1 MEKNF
6 YCSQKFWWLSIDLE
20 KLQTFSCCSAT
31 PSRIDLKFI
40 QDNPGELFNSP
51 GFVTER
57 QMMLDNIPVAS
68 CQDNCWKPESQGLTS
83 RRIMFQSQQQTHTEI
98 NTTPDTLHIIVG
110 TDCNMTCVYCCKEF
124 SSSWARHIDQHGPY
138 PSVTNANRY
147 SLAPQDRV
155 VMKISQK
162 ELSNTAFSQNL
173 LSEIEQIYQKS
184 ELRQL
189 MITGGEP
196 FLYLG
201 LEDLVSRLSGKGIP
215 IRVWSGLG
223 VDPKRFEKEIRKLSK
238 FPDLEISISAE
249 SIGPLYELVRYGNT
263 WQRLQQNIKTL
274 DDLGVRYRFFST
286 LSNLTLLGIEQ
297 FVEFLDGRP
306 VMYSVC
312 TDPEFMGVN
321 VLDPDSKKDLESK
334 LNLLPADIQTN
345 IKNSMNLECKESTRL
360 ELKNFLLEF
369 CQRNNIAFTML
380 PTNFVDWVVK

>member
-68 CQDNCWKPESQGLTS
+68 CQDTCWKPESQGLTS
-83 RRIMFQSQQQTHTEI
+83 RRILFQSQKQTHSEVT
-98 NTTPDTLHIIVG
+98 TTPDTLHIIVG
-110 TDCNMTCVYCCKEF
+110 TDCNMTCIYCCKEF

-138 PSVTNANRY
+138 SFATNSNRY
-147 SLAPQDRV
+147 SLVPRDRI
-155 VMKISQK
+155 VMNISQK
-162 ELSNTAFSQNL
+162 ELANTAFSQTL
-173 LSEIEQIYQKS
+173 LSEIEKIYQRS
-184 ELRQL
+184 DLRQL

-223 VDPKRFEKEIRKLSK
+223 VDPKRFEKEIKKLSRFK
-238 FPDLEISISAE
+238 DLEISISAE
-249 SIGPLYELVRYGNT
+249 SVGPLYELVRHGNT
-263 WQRLQQNIKTL
+263 WERLKKNIETL
-274 DDLGVRYRFFST
+274 ENEGINYRFYST
-286 LSNLTLLGIEQ
+286 LSNLTLLGIDQ
-297 FVEFLDGRP
+297 FIEYLGQRK
-306 VMYSVC
+306 VMYSLC
-312 TDPEFMGVN
+312 TDPEFMAVN
-321 VLDPDSKKDLESK
+321 VLDPTSKKIIKSKLDLFPEDIKSSIETSIDLECSE
-334 LNLLPADIQTN
+334 Q
-345 IKNSMNLECKESTRL
+345 TRL
-360 ELKNFLLEF
+360 ELKSFLNEF
-369 CQRNNIAFTML
+369 CQRNNIEPDML
-380 PTNFVDWVVK
+380 SAHFLDWVNQ